1 MTSEIIKQ
9 FLVGLGFKID
19 AAGLAAFSKGLSSA
33 TLQVT
38 ALATAATS
46 ASGAVVA
53 FVQNIASGFDE
64 MDRLATQFR
73 TTADA
78 VDEFI
83 DSAGLIGLGEEG
95 AVASLKSLDRA
106 IVDTSIGVGRA
117 KKIFENLGIAV
128 VDAAGNLRPTTEVMA
143 ELQAQFA
150 TMERGKQVRIME
162 RLGLDPQLLFLFTAN
177 MAELRADM
185 EAIDK
190 ASGLDFGESVKQS
203 KVFML
208 SWRAF
213 RVELQKANLLFKT
226 VMESIATRMMPRLR
240 KNIELVTN
248 RMIEFRRRVMD
259 VLPSIIDA
267 AVPFLE
273 LILKIGGAFSRIA
286 GRIASAAATII
297 GWFVKLN
304 NITDGWAGYILAAAA
319 AWKYLNLA
327 FLATPLGKLLLLATA
342 VALLIDDF
350 LTFREGG
357 QSLIDWGSNVGTA
370 MQGVTAALIGV
381 LGYMALTRAAALAT
395 AAATALWSAATLIV
409 TGVLKAA
416 RVAILLFNLA
426 MATNPIALVILAIG
440 ALIGAG
446 YLLIK
451 NWETVKNWF
460 SGFFD
465 WLSAGFE
472 KLSKFSSGIVG
483 ALTGTGITQETAGAT
498 AGIFGVPASAPSP
511 QAQAVIGG
519 AQQNIDQK
527 TNIVVQ
533 GAGDPQATAR
543 AVAGQQNRVNADMAR
558 NMRGSAR

>member
-1 MTSEIIKQ
+1 MNSEVIKE

-19 AAGLAAFSKGLSSA
+19 DAGLAAFSGGIASA
-33 TLQVT
+33 TAKAT
-38 ALATAATS
+38 ALAAAATAA
-46 ASGAVVA
+46 AGAVVA
-53 FVQNIASGFDE
+53 FVQDIASGFDE

-117 KKIFENLGIAV
+117 KKIFDNLGIAV
-128 VDAAGNLRPTTEVMA
+128 VDAAGKLRPTTEVMA
-143 ELQAQFA
+143 ELQSQFA

-162 RLGLDPQLLFLFTAN
+162 RLGLDPQLLFLFSAN
-177 MAELRADM
+177 MSELRSEM

-190 ASGLDFGESVKQS
+190 ASQLDFGESVKQS
-203 KVFML
+203 KAFMVA
-208 SWRAF
+208 WRAF

-226 VMESIATRMMPRLR
+226 VMESIATRIMPRLR
-240 KNIELVTN
+240 AQIESVTG
-248 RMIEFRRRVMD
+248 RMIEFRRRVME

-267 AVPFLE
+267 AVPFLN
-273 LILKIGGAFSRIA
+273 LILDIGGAVVRIA

-304 NITDGWAGYILAAAA
+304 NVTDGWAGYILAAVA

-327 FLATPLGKLLLLATA
+327 FLASPLGIVLALAAA

-350 LTFREGG
+350 MTFQEGG

-370 MQGVTAALIGV
+370 MKGVTAALMGL
-381 LGYMALTRAAALAT
+381 LGYMALTRAAAIAT
-395 AAATALWSAATLIV
+395 AAAMGLWSAAISAASAVLTIAK
-409 TGVLKAA
+409 GVMFAFNAVMAA
-416 RVAILLFNLA
+416 
-426 MATNPIALVILAIG
+426 NPIALIIVAIA
-440 ALIGAG
+440 ALIAAG
-446 YLLIK
+446 YLLIE

-465 WLSAGFE
+465 WMSAGFE
-472 KLSKFSSGIVG
+472 KISKFSSGVVS
-483 ALTGTGITQETAGAT
+483 ALTGTGITQENAGA
-498 AGIFGVPASAPSP
+498 AVGMFGAPASAPSP

-519 AQQNIDQK
+519 ARQNVDQK

-533 GAGDPQATAR
+533 GASDPQATAR

>member
-1 MTSEIIKQ
+1 MNSEVIKE
-9 FLVGLGFKID
+9 FLVGLGFKVD
-19 AAGLAAFSKGLSSA
+19 EAGLAAFSGGIASA
-33 TLQVT
+33 TAKAT
-38 ALATAATS
+38 ALAAAATAA
-46 ASGAVVA
+46 AGAVVA
-53 FVQNIASGFDE
+53 FVQNIASGYDE

-128 VDAAGNLRPTTEVMA
+128 VDAAGDLRPTTEVMA

-162 RLGLDPQLLFLFTAN
+162 RLGLDPQLLFLFNAN

-203 KVFML
+203 KAFML
-208 SWRAF
+208 AWRAF

-226 VMESIATRMMPRLR
+226 VMESIATRIMPRLR
-240 KNIELVTN
+240 KQIESVTN
-248 RMIEFRRRVMD
+248 RMIEFRRRVME

-267 AVPFLE
+267 AVPLLN
-273 LILKIGGAFSRIA
+273 LILDIGGAVVRVA
-286 GRIASAAATII
+286 GRIASAAAIII

-304 NITDGWAGYILAAAA
+304 NVTDGWAGYILAAAA

-327 FLATPLGKLLLLATA
+327 FLATPLGKLLLLASA

-370 MQGVTAALIGV
+370 MKGVTAALMGL
-381 LGYMALTRAAALAT
+381 LGYMALTRAAAIAT
-395 AAATALWSAATLIV
+395 AAAMGLWSAAAAAASVVLNIAK
-409 TGVLKAA
+409 GVMFAFNAVMAA
-416 RVAILLFNLA
+416 
-426 MATNPIALVILAIG
+426 NPIALIIVAIG
-440 ALIGAG
+440 ALIAAG
-446 YLLIK
+446 YLLVQ

-465 WLSAGFE
+465 WISAGFE

-533 GAGDPQATAR
+533 GGGDPQATAR